1 MQHRRTRIAASL
13 LPPILTSASS
23 IHSARDLLSPAD
35 GSRVIG
41 GVAAQTRRYPYAV
54 SLQYAGEHFCGGS
67 LIAPDIVLTAGHCN
81 GELSVGIGT
90 YNVVIGRYDLGK
102 QWIGESI
109 KVKDEVRH
117 PGYDDI
123 TVDNDFNIVVLS
135 QAATKTDVFVN
146 LNVDASLPSVG
157 DTVTVVGWGD
167 TNVAFEVQEP
177 SAILMETN
185 MTSISNTQCENSAGL
200 LNTEFGET
208 WTDMA
213 ETLTEN
219 MMCAASLGKDACQ
232 GDSGGPLIARGS
244 NGAGSDVQVGIV
256 SWGLGTLIGF
266 NYSPQHYN
274 FNSHLVLVF
283 AIRVC

>member
-1 MQHRRTRIAASL
+1 M
-13 LPPILTSASS
+13 
-23 IHSARDLLSPAD
+23 
-35 GSRVIG
+35 
-41 GVAAQTRRYPYAV
+41 
-54 SLQYAGEHFCGGS
+54 
-67 LIAPDIVLTAGHCN
+67 
-81 GELSVGIGT
+81 GIGT